1 VSVSLREFLDDDGQ
15 QWQVWDTRPATPV
28 ANVDSSSVDA
38 AKSPSDKAT
47 DFPLLSRKRE
57 AGWLTFTAVDERRRL
72 SPIPDAWETAD
83 ETSLRAFLKT
93 ADKIAAKDADLA
105 R

>member
-1 VSVSLREFLDDDGQ
+1 MSLREFLDDDGQ
-15 QWQVWDTRPATPV
+15 EWQVWDTRPAMPV

-38 AKSPSDKAT
+38 AKSPSDNKAT
-47 DFPLLSRKRE
+47 EFPLLSRKRE

-72 SPIPDAWETAD
+72 SPIPDAWESAD
-83 ETSLRAFLKT
+83 ETSLRAVLKT
-93 ADKIAAKDADLA
+93 ADKIPGKDAELA